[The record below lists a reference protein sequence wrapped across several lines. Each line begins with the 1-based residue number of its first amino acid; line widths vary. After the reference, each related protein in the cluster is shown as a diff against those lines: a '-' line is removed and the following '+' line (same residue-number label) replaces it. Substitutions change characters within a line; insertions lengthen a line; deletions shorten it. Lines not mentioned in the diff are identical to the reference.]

1 MGFNKYKWYSK
12 GKTHQPLP
20 KSAHLLSRIRN
31 GDFELSSYYKEA
43 EVAKK
48 DYQKIY
54 KREYNSH
61 DTADEGVK
69 RVHAHSAA
77 RMRNVARLKLEEE
90 GMRDEFRI
98 LKELREALNVEFDAD
113 LWDEATSVEVG
124 NETIE
129 DIYNWY
135 KEKLGIQYT
144 NSDIKQIRKRMR
156 KPKDGK

>member
-12 GKTHQPLP
+12 GKTHHPLP

-54 KREYNSH
+54 KREYDSH
-61 DTADEGVK
+61 DTADAGTK

-90 GMRDEFRI
+90 GMRDEYRI
-98 LKELREALNVEFDAD
+98 LNELREALASEFGVD
-113 LWDEATSVEVG
+113 LWDDATSVDVG
-124 NETIE
+124 NETVE
-129 DIYNWY
+129 DVYKWY
-135 KEKLGIQYT
+135 KQKLGIEYT
-144 NSDIKQIRKRMR
+144 KSDIKEIRKRMR
-156 KPKDGK
+156 KPKDGQ